1 ILSNN
6 ISNAVTIEFKDG
18 LGEYDGIIYRVLDIG
33 VDPIRLE
40 VKSVAPERS
49 GECILPDEILLKGLS
64 WNGELWNAVIARI
77 GESAFENFDNLA
89 EVDIKLEV
97 KSIGEKA
104 VISKKISPES
114 KTIKINWKKDLQ
126 VDGYQIQYAKNSK
139 FTNGKNTITINKKS
153 TVTKRFQN
161 LSKVRNIM
169 SVFVHT
175 KNKW

>member
-1 ILSNN
+1 M
-6 ISNAVTIEFKDG
+6 G
-18 LGEYDGIIYRVLDIG
+18 GITDI
-33 VDPIRLE
+33 
-40 VKSVAPERS
+40 
-49 GECILPDEILLKGLS
+49 C
-64 WNGELWNAVIARI
+64 
-77 GESAFENFDNLA
+77 ESAFENFDNLA

-104 VISKKISPES
+104 VISKKISPKS

-126 VDGYQIQYAKNSK
+126 ADGYQIQYAKNSK

-175 KNKW
+175 KK